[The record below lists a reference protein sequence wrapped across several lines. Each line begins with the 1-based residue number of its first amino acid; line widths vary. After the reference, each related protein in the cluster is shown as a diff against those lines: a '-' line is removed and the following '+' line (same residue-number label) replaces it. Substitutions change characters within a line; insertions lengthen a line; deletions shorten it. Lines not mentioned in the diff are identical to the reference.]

1 MLWYEEFRCN
11 YLMCDYQSGTIL
23 SATAE
28 VFLLNV
34 LNDHYQVCVWNS
46 CLQPRPQETD
56 PYHVKYIECHYRI
69 RVSPA
74 LCLSFCLFTF
84 ICLEIEHWRRKKC
97 LLDHFSPYFVILLNV
112 YSCIKH
118 NNFFLL
124 YLYHY
129 NYHKAFVYAF
139 SGYYSLLFLLNK
151 FRVELDWH

>member
-1 MLWYEEFRCN
+1 MLWYEEYKCN
-11 YLMCDYQSGTIL
+11 YLKYDYQSGTIL

-28 VFLLNV
+28 FFLLNV

-56 PYHVKYIECHYRI
+56 TCHVKYIECYYRI

-74 LCLSFCLFTF
+74 LCLSFWLFTF

>member
-23 SATAE
+23 SATAK
-28 VFLLNV
+28 VFLLCEG
-34 LNDHYQVCVWNS
+34 LPVWNC
-46 CLQPRPQETD
+46 CLQPRSQETD
-56 PYHVKYIECHYRI
+56 PCHVKYIECHYRI

-84 ICLEIEHWRRKKC
+84 ICLEIEHWRGKKS
-97 LLDHFSPYFVILLNV
+97 LLDHFWTYFVILLNV

>member
-1 MLWYEEFRCN
+1 MLWYEEFKCN

-74 LCLSFCLFTF
+74 LCLSFCLFTV

>member
-84 ICLEIEHWRRKKC
+84 ICLEIEHWRGKKS
-97 LLDHFSPYFVILLNV
+97 LLDHFWTYFVILLNV

>member
-84 ICLEIEHWRRKKC
+84 ISLEIEHWRRKKC

>member
-84 ICLEIEHWRRKKC
+84 ICLEIEHWREKKS
-97 LLDHFSPYFVILLNV
+97 LLDHFWPYFVILLNV

-118 NNFFLL
+118 NNFFNCIYIIATITKRLCMRFPVITPC
-124 YLYHY
+124 Y
-129 NYHKAFVYAF
+129 FC
-139 SGYYSLLFLLNK
+139 
-151 FRVELDWH
+151 